1 MLSQIR
7 KLFIIIKKNKYK
19 SALRA
24 RTVTV
29 TEPTQ
34 VSMCVHPD
42 KPEIQYK
49 YKYKVF
55 SQIPTQ
61 GSVKESAGQPA

>member
-49 YKYKVF
+49 YKVF

-61 GSVKESAGQPA
+61 GSVKESAGQTA